1 MRPKASI
8 VCALSLALL
17 AAHSLGAD
25 ELAFFGSNQL
35 EYAWE
40 QETRNEELIDFLDL
54 DLRYGNLLVGGRLE
68 VYQPDRPS
76 LGFERVA
83 TRYAEYDA
91 GWLRARV
98 GDYYATFGRGVLLRS
113 FDNEELRRFA
123 TPKSAPENTYDTGLD
138 GLKCEARWRAVG
150 VTLLSGR
157 RERENQLGYD
167 VVHGADVDV
176 ETGVSNTRIGWSV
189 VRGRALTTAGDEEE
203 WLLGGG
209 RVATF
214 LGPADVHVEYARH
227 VRHPWADNEDWGNA
241 LYVGSNVFLYG
252 VGASI
257 ELKDYRA
264 ADFPYSS
271 PPTCNRSGKPLI
283 HDVTRER
290 DERGWQAELSWS
302 PFFGL
307 GFVANHSWAETED
320 GSGVLKETFL
330 EGRWDLEGK
339 GAVEANWE
347 RLEDNLKVEN
357 GPTVELTYYINPSVT
372 ATLSGEREWNSEWQ
386 GYRAYERWVEDTAV
400 LSVELVPMLTVATTF
415 EHTTSP
421 VETHKNWLFCQLG
434 FHLSDGHEVSLAYGR
449 QRGGLK
455 CSSGVCRV
463 EPEFEGARLSL
474 TLRL

>member
-1 MRPKASI
+1 MRYTVLI
-8 VCALSLALL
+8 GLTLSAALL
-17 AAHSLGAD
+17 TVGAPQAD
-25 ELAFFGSNQL
+25 DLTFFGSNQL
-35 EYAWE
+35 EYSWE

-54 DLRYGNLLVGGRLE
+54 DLRYRNLVVGGRLE
-68 VYQPDRPS
+68 IYQPDRPS

-83 TRYAEYDA
+83 TRYVEYSA
-91 GWLRARV
+91 GWLRTRV
-98 GDYYATFGRGVLLRS
+98 GDYYSTFGRGVVLRS

-138 GLKCEARWRAVG
+138 GLKCDAHWGAVG
-150 VTLLSGR
+150 LTLLTGR
-157 RERENQLGYD
+157 RERENELGYD
-167 VVHGADVDV
+167 VLHGGDV
-176 ETGVSNTRIGWSV
+176 EVETCVSNTRIGASV
-189 VRGRALTTAGDEEE
+189 VRGRVFTTGGDEEE
-203 WLLGGG
+203 WLVGGG

-214 LGPADVHVEYARH
+214 VGPANVHAEYARH
-227 VRHPWADNEDWGNA
+227 VRHPWTDDEDWGNA

-252 VGASI
+252 VGASL
-257 ELKDYRA
+257 EFKDYRA

-290 DERGWQAELSWS
+290 DERGWQAEFSWS
-302 PFFGL
+302 PLLGL
-307 GFVANHSWAETED
+307 GLVANHSFAETED
-320 GSGVLKETFL
+320 GAGLLKETFV

-339 GAVEANWE
+339 GAIEANWE

-357 GPTVELTYYINPSVT
+357 GPTVEMTYYINPSVT
-372 ATLSGEREWNSEWQ
+372 VTVSGEREWNSEWQ
-386 GYRAYERWVEDTAV
+386 GYRTYERWVEDTAV
-400 LSVELVPMLTVATTF
+400 LSLELVPTVTVTTTF

-421 VETHKNWLFCQLG
+421 IETHKNWLFCQLG
-434 FHLSDGHEVSLAYGR
+434 FHLTDGHEVSLAYGR

-474 TLRL
+474 ILRL

>member
-1 MRPKASI
+1 MPSTPATI
-8 VCALSLALL
+8 LAAALL
-17 AAHSLGAD
+17 ALPVSAVPAE
-25 ELAFFGSNQL
+25 ELAFFGANQL

-40 QETRNEELIDFLDL
+40 RETRDEELVDFLDL
-54 DLRYGNLLVGGRLE
+54 DLRYRNLQIGGRLE
-68 VYQPDRPS
+68 VFQPDRPS
-76 LGFERVA
+76 VGFERVA
-83 TRYAEYDA
+83 ARYVEYDA
-91 GWLRARV
+91 GWLRTRV
-98 GDYYATFGRGVLLRS
+98 GDYYSTFGRGVTLRS

-138 GLKCEARWRAVG
+138 GLKCDARWRAVG
-150 VTLLSGR
+150 LTLLTGR

-167 VVHGADVDV
+167 VVHGADVEV
-176 ETGVSNTRIGWSV
+176 ETGVSNTRVAGSL
-189 VRGRALTTAGDEEE
+189 VRARVLTTAGDEEE

-214 LGPADVHVEYARH
+214 VGPADVHVEYARE
-227 VRHPWADNEDWGNA
+227 VRQPWTDDERWGNA
-241 LYVGSNVFLYG
+241 LYVGSNVYLYG
-252 VGASI
+252 VGASL

-290 DERGWQAELSWS
+290 DERGWQAEFSWS
-302 PFFGL
+302 PFLGL
-307 GFVANHSWAETED
+307 GLLANHSFAETED
-320 GSGVLKETFL
+320 GAGLLKETFL
-330 EGRWDLEGK
+330 EGRWDLEGT

-357 GPTVELTYYINPSVT
+357 GPTVELTYYVNPSVT
-372 ATLSGEREWNSEWQ
+372 ATVSGEREWNSEWQ
-386 GYRAYERWVEDTAV
+386 GYRTYERWIEDTLV
-400 LSVELVPMLTVATTF
+400 LSLEFVPAMTVTTTF

-421 VETHKNWLFCQLG
+421 IESHKNWLFCQLG
-434 FHLSDGHEVSLAYGR
+434 FHLTDGHEVSVAYGR

-463 EPEFEGARLSL
+463 EPEFDGGRLSL
-474 TLRL
+474 ILRL

>member
-1 MRPKASI
+1 MRHTIPVAT
-8 VCALSLALL
+8 VLGLALL
-17 AAHSLGAD
+17 TTGAPEAD
-25 ELAFFGSNQL
+25 DLSFFGSNQL

-40 QETRNEELIDFLDL
+40 QETRNEELVDFLDL
-54 DLRYGNLLVGGRLE
+54 DLRYGKLLFGGRLE
-68 VYQPDRPS
+68 IYQPDRPG
-76 LGFERVA
+76 LGFERIA
-83 TRYAEYDA
+83 TRYTEYDA
-91 GWLRARV
+91 GSLHARV
-98 GDYYATFGRGVLLRS
+98 GDYYATFGRGVVLRS

-138 GLKCEARWRAVG
+138 GFKCEARWRAID
-150 VTLLSGR
+150 VTLLTGR
-157 RERENQLGYD
+157 RERENELGYD
-167 VVHGADVDV
+167 VVHGGDV
-176 ETGVSNTRIGWSV
+176 EVETDLSNTRIGASV
-189 VRGRALTTAGDEEE
+189 VRGRTLTAGGGEQE

-209 RVATF
+209 RLATYV
-214 LGPADVHVEYARH
+214 GPADVHVEYARH
-227 VRHPWADNEDWGNA
+227 VRDPWTDGENWGNA
-241 LYVGSNVFLYG
+241 LYVGSNLFVYG
-252 VGASI
+252 VGASL

-302 PFFGL
+302 PLLGFGL
-307 GFVANHSWAETED
+307 LANHSWAETED
-320 GSGVLKETFL
+320 GAGVLQESFL
-330 EGRWDLEGK
+330 EGRWDIEGR

-347 RLEDNLKVEN
+347 RQEDNLKVEN
-357 GPTVELTYYINPSVT
+357 GPTLELTYYLTPSVT
-372 ATLSGEREWNSEWQ
+372 VTLSGEREWNSEWR
-386 GYRAYERWVEDTAV
+386 GYRTHERWIEDTAV
-400 LSVELVPMLTVATTF
+400 LSIEMVPAITVTTTF

-434 FHLSDGHEVSLAYGR
+434 FHLADGHELSLAYGR

-474 TLRL
+474 MLRI